1 MIKKNVASQFLYFVL
16 IKTADGTVLTGASP
30 AGLKS
35 GDGAA
40 QGAVTGTF
48 TDQGSGQYEFAM
60 SQADTNY
67 DEVGFLFTAAT
78 AIAVNITITTE
89 TKKMADLNDIAAG
102 ALMGLA
108 ADAIT
113 ASKFDESTAFPVA
126 SADTGASQI
135 ARVGADGDTLETL
148 SDQIDV
154 LPTDANVTTQCA
166 LALSNIHL
174 DHLLG
179 VTYDPAAKPGVADAL
194 LNELIGNDAGVSQ
207 FTANALELGPASAGD
222 ATEAKQDEILVDL
235 VDIKG
240 TAFVKDTNSLV
251 DLHLSGAAVSLSADA
266 ITASVYD
273 ESTAFPIKSVDAAA
287 TQIAR
292 TGADADTLETLSDEI
307 ALVPD
312 AAGIQSECNDALV
325 VLHLDHL
332 LAVDYDPA
340 TPPGVAT
347 ALFNE
352 LIESN
357 AGVSRYTTGALAQAP
372 SGTGGDATAANQT
385 LILEDIV
392 DMKGTAF
399 AKDTH
404 SLVDLAL
411 ASSLVT
417 TDGKIDTIN
426 TATGTTIPD
435 LITVVDVVVDL
446 VMDILEGDTEI
457 DTAVT
462 PWDFLVKR
470 KGTGTELVRKEMRE
484 LDLTNITA
492 VTQVVSKLTEP

>member
-1 MIKKNVASQFLYFVL
+1 MLQKNTAGQFIYFVL
-16 IKTADGTVLTGASP
+16 IKVADGLVLTGASP
-30 AGLKS
+30 AGVKS
-35 GDGAA
+35 GDDAA
-40 QGAVTGTF
+40 QGAVTGSF
-48 TDQGSGQYEFAM
+48 AEMGNGQYKFTM

-67 DEVGFLFTAAT
+67 DEAGFLFTAAT
-78 AIAVNITITTE
+78 AIAVNITVTFE
-89 TKKMADLNDIAAG
+89 TKKMVDLNDIAAG
-102 ALMGLA
+102 AAMNLA
-108 ADAIT
+108 ADAIKKV
-113 ASKFDESTAFPVA
+113 SYDESTAYPLE
-126 SADTGASQI
+126 SADAAATQV

-148 SDQIDV
+148 SDEIAA

-179 VTYDPAAKPGVADAL
+179 VAWVGEGTAGSIFKDLLVDNAGTYEYTTAAL
-194 LNELIGNDAGVSQ
+194 Q
-207 FTANALELGPASAGD
+207 NAPSGGS

-251 DLHLSGAAVSLSADA
+251 DLHLSGAAVDLIADA
-266 ITASVYD
+266 IKATTYD
-273 ESTAFPIKSVDAAA
+273 ESTAYPLISIDSGA
-287 TQIAR
+287 TQVAR
-292 TGADADTLETLSDEI
+292 TGADSDTLETLSDEI
-307 ALVPD
+307 ALIPD
-312 AAGIQSECNDALV
+312 AAGIESECNDALV
-325 VLHLDHL
+325 ALHLDHL

-340 TPPGVAT
+340 TPPGVVT
-347 ALFNE
+347 ALLNE

-357 AGVSRYTTGALAQAP
+357 AGVSRFTTGALAQAP

-399 AKDTH
+399 AKDTN

-411 ASSLVT
+411 ASSLST
-417 TDGKIDTIN
+417 TDGKVDTIN
-426 TATGTTIPD
+426 TATGTTIPGTITTLD
-435 LITVVDVVVDL
+435 TVVDL
-446 VMDILEGDTEI
+446 LMDILEGDTEI
-457 DTAVT
+457 DTATT

-470 KGTGTELVRKEMRE
+470 KGTATVLVRKEMRE
-484 LDLTNITA
+484 LDLTNIAA